1 MQLADYLD
9 EELILA
15 DLQSRNKRDV
25 LTELLTSLGDKLP
38 HLDLNKAQTILM
50 ERENLGSTGIGDG
63 VAIPH
68 GKMDDLEDIVLIVG
82 RSLEG
87 VDFQALDN
95 QLCHIFFLVLA
106 PEHVAGL
113 HLRILAH
120 VSRLLKDSEFR
131 QAFLNAEGRQGLW
144 SLLRSA

>member
-9 EELILA
+9 DDLILA
-15 DLQSRNKRDV
+15 NLQSTDKRDV
-25 LTELLTSLGDKLP
+25 LNELLTPLGDKDPQLP
-38 HLDLNKAQTILM
+38 LKKAWHVLM
-50 ERENLGSTGIGDG
+50 DRENLGSTGIGDG

-68 GKMDDLEDIVLIVG
+68 GKMDDLDDIVLIVG

-87 VDFQALDN
+87 VAFQALDN
-95 QLCHIFFLVLA
+95 QPCHIFFLVLA

-131 QAFLNAEGRQGLW
+131 QAFLQAEGKQGLW
-144 SLLRSA
+144 ELLRSA

>member
-9 EELILA
+9 DDLILA
-15 DLQSRNKRDV
+15 NLQSTNKRDV
-25 LTELLTSLGDKLP
+25 LMELLTPLGGKNPEL
-38 HLDLNKAQTILM
+38 HLEKAWNILM
-50 ERENLGSTGIGDG
+50 DRENLGSTGIGDG

-68 GKMDDLEDIVLIVG
+68 GKMDDLQDIVLIVG
-82 RSLEG
+82 RSSEG

-95 QLCHIFFLVLA
+95 QPCHIFFLVLA

-120 VSRLLKDSEFR
+120 VSRLLKDAEFR
-131 QAFLNAEGRQGLW
+131 QAFMQAEGQQGLW
-144 SLLRSA
+144 ELLRSA

>member
-25 LTELLTSLGDKLP
+25 LTELLTPLGDKLP

-131 QAFLNAEGRQGLW
+131 QAFLNAEGREGLW
-144 SLLRSA
+144 NLLRSA

>member
-9 EELILA
+9 DDLIHA
-15 DLQSRNKRDV
+15 NLQSTSKRDV
-25 LTELLTSLGDKLP
+25 LKELLAPLGDKDPRL
-38 HLDLNKAQTILM
+38 HLEKAWNILM
-50 ERENLGSTGIGDG
+50 DRENLGSTGIGDG

-87 VDFQALDN
+87 VAFQALDN
-95 QLCHIFFLVLA
+95 QPCHIFFLVLA

-131 QAFLNAEGRQGLW
+131 QAFMQAEGQQGLW
-144 SLLRSA
+144 ELLRSA

>member
-9 EELILA
+9 DDLIHA
-15 DLQSRNKRDV
+15 NLQSTSKRDV
-25 LTELLTSLGDKLP
+25 LKELLAPLGDKDPRL
-38 HLDLNKAQTILM
+38 HLEKAWNILM
-50 ERENLGSTGIGDG
+50 DRENLGSTGIGDG

-95 QLCHIFFLVLA
+95 QACHIFFLVLA

-131 QAFLNAEGRQGLW
+131 QAFMQAEGQQGLW
-144 SLLRSA
+144 ELLRSA

>member
-9 EELILA
+9 DDLILA
-15 DLQSRNKRDV
+15 NLQSTDKRDV
-25 LTELLTSLGDKLP
+25 LNELLTPLGDKDPQLP
-38 HLDLNKAQTILM
+38 LEKAWNILM
-50 ERENLGSTGIGDG
+50 DRENLGSTGIGDG

-68 GKMDDLEDIVLIVG
+68 GKMDDLDDIVLIVG

-87 VDFQALDN
+87 VAFQALDN
-95 QLCHIFFLVLA
+95 QPCHIFFLVLA

-131 QAFLNAEGRQGLW
+131 QAFLQAEGKQGLW
-144 SLLRSA
+144 ELLRSA

>member
-25 LTELLTSLGDKLP
+25 LTELLTPLGHKLP
-38 HLDLNKAQTILM
+38 HLDVNKAHTILM

-131 QAFLNAEGRQGLW
+131 QAFLNAEGREGLW
-144 SLLRSA
+144 NLLRSA